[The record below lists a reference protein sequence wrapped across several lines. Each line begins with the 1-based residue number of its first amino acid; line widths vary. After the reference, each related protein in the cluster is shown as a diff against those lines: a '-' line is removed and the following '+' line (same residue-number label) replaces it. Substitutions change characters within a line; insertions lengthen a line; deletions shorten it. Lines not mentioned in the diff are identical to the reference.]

1 MLSFMRALAIVEGIS
16 YLLLFGFSMPL
27 KYWANIR
34 EPNIYIGYVHG
45 GLFIAFII
53 LAFVFC
59 RQQGWGMKRYLKFFL
74 ASLLPYGTFYMD
86 NKYLAPLASEKK

>member
-1 MLSFMRALAIVEGIS
+1 MLTLFRALAIAEGIS

-45 GLFIAFII
+45 VLFIGFVI
-53 LAFVFC
+53 LAFFFC
-59 RQQGWGMKRYLKFFL
+59 RQQGWGIKRFLKFFL

-86 NKYLAPLASEKK
+86 KKYLAPLSLKGD

>member
-1 MLSFMRALAIVEGIS
+1 MLLTLRLLAILEGIS

-45 GLFIAFII
+45 FLFIAFVI

-59 RQQGWGMKRYLKFFL
+59 RQRQLGWKTYFKFFL
-74 ASLLPYGTFYMD
+74 ASLLPYGTFYMEQ
-86 NKYLAPLASEKK
+86 KYLRKTE

>member
-1 MLSFMRALAIVEGIS
+1 MLIFMRFMAILEGIS

-45 GLFIAFII
+45 ALFIVFII
-53 LAFVFC
+53 YAYLFC
-59 RQQGWGMKRYLKFFL
+59 KKQGWGIKRYLKFFL

-86 NKYLAPLASEKK
+86 QKYLAPLSDDRD

>member
-1 MLSFMRALAIVEGIS
+1 MLFTLRLLAILEGIS

-45 GLFIAFII
+45 FLFIAFII
-53 LAFVFC
+53 
-59 RQQGWGMKRYLKFFL
+59 
-74 ASLLPYGTFYMD
+74 
-86 NKYLAPLASEKK
+86 

>member
-1 MLSFMRALAIVEGIS
+1 MVVLMRLLAILEGIS

-45 GLFIAFII
+45 ALFIAFII

-59 RQQGWGMKRYLKFFL
+59 RKQGWGLKRYFNFFL

-86 NKYLAPLASEKK
+86 QKYLAPLLKEK

>member
-1 MLSFMRALAIVEGIS
+1 MRALAIVEGIS

-59 RQQGWGMKRYLKFFL
+59 RQQGWGMKRNLKFFL

-86 NKYLAPLASEKK
+86 KKYLAPLVSEKK

>member
-1 MLSFMRALAIVEGIS
+1 MLQSLRLLAILEGIS

-45 GLFIAFII
+45 FLFIAFII
-53 LAFVFC
+53 MAYVFC
-59 RQQGWGMKRYLKFFL
+59 RKQQWGLKTYLKFFL
-74 ASLLPYGTFYMD
+74 ASLLPYGTFYMEQ
-86 NKYLAPLASEKK
+86 KYLRNIE